1 MICLLLLAL
10 TNIWEL
16 DLCPFWNANCINAPS
31 LCHSEQGL
39 CSQFA
44 ESGKM
49 SEDPCLELVPCSRRR
64 HSGAFFL
71 PLLSRALCA
80 IPCTYKQLLMRFVC
94 IV

>member
-1 MICLLLLAL
+1 MICSLLPAL
-10 TNIWEL
+10 INICEL
-16 DLCPFWNANCINAPS
+16 DLCPFWNVSCTNAPS
-31 LCHSEQGL
+31 LCQSQQGL

-71 PLLSRALCA
+71 SLLSHALHA
-80 IPCTYKQLLMRFVC
+80 IPYTYKHL
-94 IV
+94 